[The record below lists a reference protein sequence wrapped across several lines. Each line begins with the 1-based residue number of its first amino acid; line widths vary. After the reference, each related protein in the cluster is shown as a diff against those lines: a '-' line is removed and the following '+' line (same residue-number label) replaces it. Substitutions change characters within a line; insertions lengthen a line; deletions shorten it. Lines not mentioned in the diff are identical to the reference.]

1 MSAKGVGRVGKS
13 DGPSYYATGSRHRV
27 EPASSG
33 VGMTFNLADLFE
45 AVSDAIPDRLAI
57 VAGERRLTYSD
68 LDARANRLAHV
79 LSAAGIGPGDH
90 VGLQLMNGTEY
101 VEGMLAAFKLRA
113 VPVNVNYRYV
123 EGELRHLFEDAGPS
137 ALVYHRSFGPRVA
150 VVAPA
155 APGIETFVVVE
166 DGSTEDAVDGSI
178 DYEPALAGAPPERV
192 AVRGRS
198 SDDLYMV
205 YTGGTTG
212 MPKGVVWR
220 HEDIFKAAMGGGD
233 ITQGGNHV
241 SGPEELAERVGAQQ
255 GMVALATPPLMHSSA
270 HWLAFHQLF
279 TGGALLL
286 VPLGKFDPATIWEL
300 VTTENVFILVVV
312 GDAMARPLIEELE
325 ANGERYTTDSL
336 WVIGS
341 GGAVLSNTTKER
353 LLEVLPNRMV
363 ADGFGSSETGILGSR
378 SGGGG
383 ATFVVNDQTAVLDD
397 EGRPVEPGS
406 GAVGRL
412 ARRGHIPL
420 RYHGDPE
427 KTARTFLEA
436 GGVRWV
442 LPGDMATVE
451 ADGTIAL
458 LGRGSLS
465 INTGGEKVFPE
476 EVEMVIRDHPGV
488 ADAVVVG
495 VPDERWGERV
505 VAVVAPKADR
515 ELSLESL
522 QEGCRERL
530 AGYKVPRGLVEVDA
544 IVRSPAG
551 KADYAWAKAR
561 AIEDLG
567 VSA

>member
-1 MSAKGVGRVGKS
+1 
-13 DGPSYYATGSRHRV
+13 
-27 EPASSG
+27 
-33 VGMTFNLADLFE
+33 MTFNLADLFE
-45 AVSDAIPDRLAI
+45 AVSDAIPDRLAL
-57 VAGERRLTYSD
+57 VAGDRRLTYSE
-68 LDARANRLAHV
+68 LDGRANRLAHV
-79 LSAAGIGPGDH
+79 LSGAGIGPGDH

-101 VEGMLAAFKLRA
+101 LEGMLAAFKLRA

-123 EGELRHLFEDAGPS
+123 EGELRHLFEDAELS

-150 VVAPA
+150 SVAPDV
-155 APGIETFVVVE
+155 PGLKTFVVVD
-166 DGSTEDAVDGSI
+166 DGSKEAPVGGSI
-178 DYEPALAGAPPERV
+178 EYEAALGDAAADRPAAA
-192 AVRGRS
+192 GRS

-241 SGPEELAERVGAQQ
+241 TGPEELAERVTAQQ
-255 GMVALATPPLMHSSA
+255 GVTALATPPLMHSSA

-279 TGGALLL
+279 TGGALVL
-286 VPLGKFDPATIWEL
+286 VPLGRFDPAQIWEL
-300 VTTENVFILVVV
+300 VTGERVFILVVV
-312 GDAMARPLIEELE
+312 GDAMARPLIEELR
-325 ANGERYTTDSL
+325 ANGDRYATDSL

-341 GGAVLSNTTKER
+341 GGAILSNGAKEQ
-353 LLEVLPNRMV
+353 LLELLPNRMI
-363 ADGFGSSETGILGSR
+363 ADGFGSSETGVLGSR

-397 EGRPVEPGS
+397 DGRPVEPGS
-406 GAVGRL
+406 ATVGRL

-436 GGVRWV
+436 DGVRWV

-451 ADGTIAL
+451 PDGTIAL

-476 EVEMVIRDHPGV
+476 EVEMVLRDHPEV

-505 VAVVAPKADR
+505 VAVVAPRAS
-515 ELSLESL
+515 EGLTLESL
-522 QEGCRERL
+522 QAGCRDRL

-561 AIEDLG
+561 AIEVLG
-567 VSA
+567 VSP